1 MLRFNTYH
9 QLVVEGVTYKL
20 PSSPEYWMADFYML
34 SFIST
39 INFDALLKPSIQ
51 RPQGIVSAIRGEK
64 YKEDI
69 QYAKETLYP
78 ALKSQM
84 LNDTFYAIVTELR
97 HAFEPLALLK
107 PWQLA
112 GEDVPND
119 VMRGKKMEQVKAR
132 LENIPPWFYQMAK
145 DYHAKYKG
153 KDLYEK
159 SESYLRAYRFVVD
172 WLTKNNISFARL
184 VTAAENVFSIWTIWE
199 SEYGGSA
206 WSNICKAWLQLNETG
221 NDLNKQAVYIDHIYD
236 LEHNTGSV
244 FNKIQRYAAKDNGS
258 VEYDPFKWIKD
269 FLDYKAQVKNPYELL
284 FRTSSSMQ
292 KLAAP
297 VLLAAGYNPQ
307 EANRNEIHQVKQ
319 FSDGWTE
326 EKWVNAQGALNRGN
340 DLPAYIKRKTRDVG
354 EFVPGESV
362 GRAVWFVNGKRADS
376 KQGYHAV
383 EVMDDY
389 NPLYRIKTAGSTYKV
404 EEYGRPGLYKSG
416 DLVNRT
422 YKKVGTSWR
431 LEREGIMGPNGGIM
445 SRQDYDS
452 GGYEDIKI

>member
-39 INFDALLKPSIQ
+39 IDFDALLKPSIQ

-97 HAFEPLALLK
+97 HAFEPLAILK

-112 GEDVPND
+112 GEDVPKTI
-119 VMRGKKMEQVKAR
+119 MRGKKMEQVQDR
-132 LENIPPWFYQMAK
+132 LENIPPWFFQMAK
-145 DYHAKYKG
+145 DYRAMYKG
-153 KDLYEK
+153 KDLFEK
-159 SESYLRAYRFVVD
+159 SESYYRTYKFVVD
-172 WLTKNNISFARL
+172 WLTKNNISFAQL
-184 VTAAENVFSIWTIWE
+184 VTAGENVFSIWTIWE
-199 SEYGGSA
+199 EEYGGSA
-206 WSNICKAWLQLNETG
+206 WSNICKAWLQLNESG

-236 LEHNTGSV
+236 LEHNNGTV
-244 FNKIQRYAAKDNGS
+244 FNKIQRYAGTS
-258 VEYDPFKWIKD
+258 RYDPFKWIKE
-269 FLDYKAQVKNPYELL
+269 FLDFKAQVKNPYELL

-297 VLLAAGYNPQ
+297 VLLAAGYSPQ
-307 EANRNEIHQVKQ
+307 EINRNEIHQVTQKP
-319 FSDGWTE
+319 DGWTE
-326 EKWVNAQGALNRGN
+326 EKWVNAQGKLNRGN
-340 DLPAYIKRKTRDVG
+340 DLPAYIRRETKDTKL
-354 EFVPGESV
+354 FVPGEST
-362 GRAVWFVNGKRADS
+362 GTAVWYVNGNKADN

-383 EVMDDY
+383 EVMDDF
-389 NPLYRIKTAGSTYKV
+389 NPVLGLTAVGSTYKV
-404 EEYGRPGLYKSG
+404 EEYGRPGQYKSG

-431 LEREGIMGPNGGIM
+431 LERETVMGPNGGLM

-452 GGYEDIKI
+452 GGYQDEQW

>member
-1 MLRFNTYH
+1 MLRFDTYH
-9 QLVVEGVTYKL
+9 KLIVEGVTYKL
-20 PSSPEYWMADFYML
+20 PSSPQYWMADFYML

-69 QYAKETLYP
+69 QYAKETLFP
-78 ALKSQM
+78 ALKTQM

-112 GEDVPND
+112 GKDVPKTAE
-119 VMRGKKMEQVKAR
+119 RGKEMEQIQNR

-145 DYHAKYKG
+145 DYRATYKG
-153 KDLYEK
+153 KDLFEK
-159 SESYLRAYRFVVD
+159 SESYYRAYKFVVG

-184 VTAAENVFSIWTIWE
+184 VTAAENVFSIWTIWDE
-199 SEYGGSA
+199 EYGGSA
-206 WSNICKAWLQLNETG
+206 WSNICTAWLQLNASG

-236 LEHNTGSV
+236 LEHNNGTV
-244 FNKIQRYAAKDNGS
+244 FNKIQRYAGPS
-258 VEYDPFKWIKD
+258 EYDPFKWIKE

-297 VLLAAGYNPQ
+297 VLMAAGYSRQGLNPD
-307 EANRNEIHQVKQ
+307 EIHQVIQ
-319 FSDGWTE
+319 HPDGTTE
-326 EKWVNAQGALNRGN
+326 EKWTNRQGKLNRGN
-340 DLPAYIKRKTRDVG
+340 NLPAFISRKTKDTKP
-354 EFVPGESV
+354 FVPGESA
-362 GRAVWFVNGKRADS
+362 GTAAWYVNGNKADS

-383 EVMDDY
+383 EVIDDF
-389 NPLYRIKTAGSTYKV
+389 NPVDGLTAVGSTYKV
-404 EEYGRPGLYKSG
+404 EEYGRPGQYKSG
-416 DLVNRT
+416 DLFTRI
-422 YKKVGTSWR
+422 YKKVGTSWK
-431 LEREGIMGPNGGIM
+431 LERENVMGPNGGIM
-445 SRQDYDS
+445 SRQDYES